1 MIQEIENFKNNIKKG
16 LATFFK
22 FKTVQ
27 CLSKIVQIQKDR
39 SKSWGYHKRYRVFQK
54 NGRETKPL

>member
-1 MIQEIENFKNNIKKG
+1 MMIAPSSCARKGGKEYKKMIQEIKNFKNKIKKG
-16 LATFFK
+16 SATFFK

-39 SKSWGYHKRYRVFQK
+39 SKS
-54 NGRETKPL
+54 

>member
-16 LATFFK
+16 SATFYK

-39 SKSWGYHKRYRVFQK
+39 SKSWGYQKRYTSR
-54 NGRETKPL
+54 NGNTE